1 MSPVPILFFVGSV
14 PIYSHGFFLLF
25 GLLAGLGWVMIEA
38 RRRHWSQEEVIPIT
52 LAAFVGGMI
61 GAKVSILF
69 FNGFEYAPLVLNM
82 YAMFDPRIGPGSI
95 IGGVAG
101 AYIGGYIASKAIGK
115 ADCSCDAFAP
125 AMALATAIGRMGCF
139 LSFEDALGKP
149 TTLPWGVYVP
159 IEYGGGYLAHPAPLY
174 DMAFNLIWFGVLLA
188 LRDHKW
194 MQNGNLLKFGIAGY
208 AFFRFFVEFVRN
220 NRVLALGLTGQQIVS
235 AILFIGVVVYFALN
249 RQKLFASAQPV

>member
-1 MSPVPILFFVGSV
+1 MSPVPVLFTIDGV
-14 PIYSHGFFLLF
+14 PVYSHGFFLLF
-25 GLLAGLGWVMIEA
+25 GLLAGLGWLVIEA
-38 RRRHWSQEEVIPIT
+38 RRRRWSKDEVIPIT

-69 FNGFEYAPLVLNM
+69 FNGFEYTPLVLNM

-95 IGGVAG
+95 IGGVVG
-101 AYIGGYIASKAIGK
+101 GYIGGYIASKAIGK
-115 ADCSCDAFAP
+115 EKCSCDAFAP
-125 AMALATAIGRMGCF
+125 AMALATAIGRVGCF

-149 TTLPWGVYVP
+149 TTMPWGVYVP

-174 DMAFNLIWFGVLLA
+174 DMAFNLIWFGILLA

-194 MQNGNLLKFGIAGY
+194 MQNGNLLKVGIGGY

-220 NRVLALGLTGQQIVS
+220 NRVLALGLTGQQMVS
-235 AILFIGVVVYFALN
+235 ALLFMAVAVYFLVN
-249 RQKLFASAQPV
+249 RKTWSISPLTA